1 MVVFNYSGEEIN
13 AKIVYYGPGLSG
25 KTTNL
30 EFIYSK
36 MPTQVKG
43 KMVSMKTRTDR
54 TLFFDFLPLELG
66 DIKGYRTRFLLYTVP
81 GQVYYNATRKL
92 VLKGADAVVFVADS
106 SRGKMDENIESLQN
120 LEENLNE
127 LNLTLDSIP
136 WVIQYNKRDLPDAMP
151 IQELEQKLN
160 LLSVPFFEAVA
171 TSGEGIYETFQGI
184 ARLLY
189 SELQTRLA
197 ESGMKK
203 PAEAPGE
210 AAVPDPGEAA
220 ATQDPLNQVLNQPP
234 PVQTAPPEIPAAP
247 VMNTAAPVSE
257 PPAQDPARATEARE
271 QSMNDTV
278 EIPGHDS
285 AENEA
290 VTDVIDLALREVE
303 GPAGLSK
310 HSPVPA
316 APVVTE
322 PPPVQTGPAAKPAEN
337 TGLEAAAPAAS
348 TQPVATDVR
357 PRPEIH
363 PPEPEPMVPQPAED
377 SDFNPTSEAELHT
390 GLCRVV
396 ELDEPSEP
404 VEQEKSNGDGF
415 ITDPCRPVVPDEV
428 EDIEPVRDE
437 EEPAGLEPKS
447 AHMQPADEL
456 TVNVPVVISRSQ
468 VRRTIPL
475 KLILEIH
482 VTDDENKS

>member
-66 DIKGYRTRFLLYTVP
+66 DINGYRTRFLLYTVP

-92 VLKGADAVVFVADS
+92 VLKGVDAVVFVADS
-106 SRGKMDENIESLQN
+106 TRGKMDENIESLQN

-136 WVIQYNKRDLPDAMP
+136 WAIQYNKRDQPDALP
-151 IQELEQKLN
+151 IADLEQQLN

-197 ESGMKK
+197 ETGMKK
-203 PAEAPGE
+203 PAEASSG
-210 AAVPDPGEAA
+210 AAVPAPGEPAA
-220 ATQDPLNQVLNQPP
+220 VEDPLSQMTKQPSTPSPRP
-234 PVQTAPPEIPAAP
+234 PQMPAAP
-247 VMNTAAPVSE
+247 VMKPVEAMSK
-257 PPAQDPARATEARE
+257 PPAQEPDRAPEARI
-271 QSMNDTV
+271 QSKNDTV
-278 EIPGHDS
+278 EIPGRNT
-285 AENEA
+285 AETKA
-290 VTDVIDLALREVE
+290 MTDVIDLALREVG
-303 GPAGLSK
+303 GPAGLREDR
-310 HSPVPA
+310 PVPA

-322 PPPVQTGPAAKPAEN
+322 PPPAQTGPTAKPAAD
-337 TGLEAAAPAAS
+337 TGLEAVAPAAS
-348 TQPVATDVR
+348 NDPVAIDVQ
-357 PRPEIH
+357 PIPEIG
-363 PPEPEPMVPQPAED
+363 PSEPEPLVPQPAED
-377 SDFNPTSEAELHT
+377 SDFSPMSEAELHT
-390 GLCRVV
+390 GLGRVV
-396 ELDEPSEP
+396 ELDELSEP

-415 ITDPCRPVVPDEV
+415 ITDPCRSVVPNDAEDQEPLQNDE
-428 EDIEPVRDE
+428 DSP
-437 EEPAGLEPKS
+437 GLEPKS
-447 AHMQPADEL
+447 ARKHPAEEL
-456 TVNVPVVISRSQ
+456 TVNVPVLISRSQ
-468 VRRTIPL
+468 IRRTIPL

-482 VTDDENKS
+482 VTDDESRS